1 MSPRNQEKDNKDTKH
16 TNPSARSR
24 YPAPF
29 SLRLTED
36 ERQELERLA
45 DGQPWGSYIKDAI
58 FERRVRPR
66 TRGQKPVRDHQALAR
81 LMGLLGRSRIS
92 QNINQLAKAA
102 NTGSLPLN
110 ADVYQVLMEACDA
123 VREMR
128 TLLMT
133 GLGLKAETET
143 ETPAPRESDR

>member
-1 MSPRNQEKDNKDTKH
+1 MSTRDKTPNTS
-16 TNPSARSR
+16 T

-29 SLRLTED
+29 SLRLSED

-45 DGQPWGSYIKDAI
+45 DGKPLGAYIKDAI
-58 FERRVRPR
+58 FERRIRPR
-66 TRGQKPVRDHQALAR
+66 TRGQKPVRDHQALAK

-110 ADVYQVLMEACDA
+110 ADVYEALMESCDA
-123 VREMR
+123 IQGMR

-133 GLGLKAETET
+133 GLGLKTEANS
-143 ETPAPRESDR
+143 EDKG

>member
-1 MSPRNQEKDNKDTKH
+1 MSSKNQGKDHKDAKH

-110 ADVYQVLMEACDA
+110 ADVYQALMEACDA
-123 VREMR
+123 VSEMR

-133 GLGLKAETET
+133 GLGLKAETNND
-143 ETPAPRESDR
+143 RDRSDVS